1 MLSTPNNYNE
11 LRKLLI
17 QIEANSA
24 KFRLGT
30 ASIET
35 LKYMVDNPAYTAV
48 STMTSIAKA
57 NNVNPSTLTRLAYS
71 LGYNKFSNFQRLF
84 RDYVEENAHFY
95 TARANRL
102 VHPPTVDPQH
112 DSLFDT
118 VIKEEA
124 KNIVSLLHDERSD
137 HYQNIVN
144 LLANS
149 RKVRFY
155 GRRQFFSLA
164 VFYSYCLGLIRERVD
179 IMQDDVHGLSHS
191 LTFMGHQDLVVVLG
205 CAPYTKATVDT
216 CRIAHRHEIPIVSIT
231 DSHDS
236 PLTTYAQHHLIIP
249 IESHFYS
256 NSMAAAFAM
265 AEALLAM
272 VAQKMGKSTLDT
284 LKKREQII
292 EEFGINLPHNMHGT
306 DRT

>member
-1 MLSTPNNYNE
+1 MATNPANFNE

-17 QIEANSA
+17 RIEAGS
-24 KFRLGT
+24 
-30 ASIET
+30 ASIQLGATSIEI
-35 LKYMVDNPAYTAV
+35 LRYMIENPAYTAV
-48 STMTSIAKA
+48 STMTSVAKA
-57 NNVNPSTLTRLAYS
+57 NHVNPSTLTRLAYA
-71 LGYNKFSNFQRLF
+71 LGFKKFSTFQRLF

-95 TARANRL
+95 TTRANRL
-102 VHPPTVDPQH
+102 IRTPEIDQQN
-112 DSLFDT
+112 DSIFAT

-124 KNIVSLLHDERSD
+124 KNTVSLIHPEQSGT
-137 HYQNIVN
+137 HQEIVN
-144 LLANS
+144 LLATS

-191 LTFMGHQDLVVVLG
+191 LTFMDESDLVFVLG

-216 CRIAHRHEIPIVSIT
+216 CRIAHRHKIPIVAIT

-249 IESHFYS
+249 VESHFYS

-272 VAQKMGKSTLDT
+272 VAKAMGSNTLDT

-292 EEFGINLPHNMHGT
+292 KEFGINLPHNMHT
-306 DRT
+306 NSKT

>member
-1 MLSTPNNYNE
+1 MPSTPKNFNE
-11 LRKLLI
+11 LRKLLTE
-17 QIEANSA
+17 IEAGSA
-24 KFRLGT
+24 SVRVGA
-30 ASIET
+30 ASTET
-35 LKYMVDNPAYTAV
+35 LRYMIENPAYTAV
-48 STMTSIAKA
+48 STMTNIAKV
-57 NNVNPSTLTRLAYS
+57 NKVNPSTLTRLAYT
-71 LGYNKFSNFQRLF
+71 LGYDKFSDFQRLF
-84 RDYVEENAHFY
+84 RNYVEENAHFY
-95 TARANRL
+95 TTRATRL
-102 VHPPTVDPQH
+102 IQLPAVEPQH
-112 DSLFDT
+112 DSIFNT

-124 KNIVSLLHDERSD
+124 KNIVSLLNTEQSTTRQD
-137 HYQNIVN
+137 IVD
-144 LLANS
+144 LLVNS

-191 LTFMGHQDLVVVLG
+191 LTFMNEQDLVVVLG

-216 CRIAHRHEIPIVSIT
+216 CRIAHRHQIPIVSIT

-236 PLTTYAQHHLIIP
+236 PLTIHAKHHLLIP
-249 IESHFYS
+249 IDSHFYS

-272 VAQKMGKSTLDT
+272 VAQKMGKSTLET

-292 EEFGINLPHNMHGT
+292 EEFGINLPHDKQQH
-306 DRT
+306 

>member
-1 MLSTPNNYNE
+1 MNSTPNTFNQ

-17 QIEANSA
+17 RIEAGSSSYH
-24 KFRLGT
+24 LGST
-30 ASIET
+30 SIKI
-35 LKYMVDNPAYTAV
+35 LKYMIENPAYTAV

-57 NNVNPSTLTRLAYS
+57 NNVNPSTLTRLAYA
-71 LGYNKFSNFQRLF
+71 LGYRKFSAFQRLF

-102 VHPPTVDPQH
+102 LDSPSIDPKKATIY
-112 DSLFDT
+112 DT
-118 VIKEEA
+118 VINEEA
-124 KNIVSLLHDERSD
+124 KNVASLLHTNKADSQFE
-137 HYQNIVN
+137 IVK
-144 LLANS
+144 LLVNA

-179 IMQDDVHGLSHS
+179 IMQDDVHGVSHS
-191 LTFMGHQDLVVVLG
+191 LTFMNQKDLVVILG

-216 CRIAHRHEIPIVSIT
+216 CRIAHKHDIPIVAIT
-231 DSHDS
+231 DSPDS
-236 PLTTYAQHHLIIP
+236 PLTTYALHHLIIP

-256 NSMAAAFAM
+256 NSMAAAFAL

-272 VAQKMGKSTLDT
+272 VAQRMGKSTLIT
-284 LKKREQII
+284 LKKREKII
-292 EEFGINLPHNMHGT
+292 EEFGINLPHHMHNT
-306 DRT
+306 